1 MAADLTRLVE
11 KVRAALPDVIAIYVF
26 GSQAAGIAG
35 PESDIDLAV
44 LNDNP
49 LSQVTCWDLAQE
61 LAREAGR
68 DVDLVDLR
76 AASTV
81 MRAQVIAKGQRLFC
95 ADERKCVEFE
105 DYVYSAYARFNEER
119 RAILQDIRQ
128 RGSVYG

>member
-1 MAADLTRLVE
+1 MASDLIRLVE

-44 LNDNP
+44 LNDSP

-81 MRAQVIAKGQRLFC
+81 MRAQVISKGQRLFC
-95 ADERKCVEFE
+95 ADERKCAEFE